1 MSLETRT
8 QTAHHGNRSGPN
20 RRRSRRA
27 YKDIQKAIEVYSYKP
42 TGGIA
47 KIDNLIEEFFE
58 EDKWLLKLSS
68 RNSEGN
74 LKITDD
80 LI

>member
-1 MSLETRT
+1 MKLGHKLPIMVIDLV
-8 QTAHHGNRSGPN
+8 QTFKEAAG
-20 RRRSRRA
+20 A
-27 YKDIQKAIEVYSYKP
+27 CKDIQKAIEVYSCKP
-42 TGGIA
+42 AGGIA

>member
-1 MSLETRT
+1 MKLGHKLPIMVIDLV
-8 QTAHHGNRSGPN
+8 QTVEEAAGV
-20 RRRSRRA
+20 
-27 YKDIQKAIEVYSYKP
+27 YKDIKKAIEVYSCKP
-42 TGGIA
+42 AGGIA

-74 LKITDD
+74 LKIADD

>member
-27 YKDIQKAIEVYSYKP
+27 YKDIQKAIEVYSCKP